1 MFLRPKTGFIGDKPI
16 FTLTHIQLNPKPE
29 KHGHK
34 PEKTNIN
41 PKIEI
46 WVKLPLKFFGF
57 RVQLSG

>member
-34 PEKTNIN
+34 PENRN
-41 PKIEI
+41 
-46 WVKLPLKFFGF
+46 LG
-57 RVQLSG
+57 